1 MATSC
6 TTEAGTGGDGNK
18 RSIHF
23 DQNTKI
29 MYETILNKVPWFVR
43 DTSQKKLDA
52 AIYEICVGDTN
63 NDKCVVKEDDM
74 YEVVKRTTPKLFVQ
88 KSIDIIDKHKT
99 V

>member
-1 MATSC
+1 
-6 TTEAGTGGDGNK
+6 
-18 RSIHF
+18 
-23 DQNTKI
+23 

-43 DTSQKKLDA
+43 DTSKKKLDA
-52 AIYEICVGDTN
+52 AIYEICVRDTN
-63 NDKCVVKEDDM
+63 DRCVVKEDDM

>member
-1 MATSC
+1 MSYLPTYLP
-6 TTEAGTGGDGNK
+6 TT
-18 RSIHF
+18 
-23 DQNTKI
+23 
-29 MYETILNKVPWFVR
+29 
-43 DTSQKKLDA
+43 QKNLDA

>member
-6 TTEAGTGGDGNK
+6 TTEAAGGDGNK
-18 RSIHF
+18 RNIHF
-23 DQNTKI
+23 AQDTKVI
-29 MYETILNKVPWFVR
+29 YDALINKVPWFVR
-43 DTSQKKLDA
+43 ETSKKNLDA
-52 AIYEICVGDTN
+52 AIFEICGGDDT

>member
-1 MATSC
+1 
-6 TTEAGTGGDGNK
+6 
-18 RSIHF
+18 
-23 DQNTKI
+23 

>member
-1 MATSC
+1 MTLP
-6 TTEAGTGGDGNK
+6 K
-18 RSIHF
+18 
-23 DQNTKI
+23 Q
-29 MYETILNKVPWFVR
+29 Y
-43 DTSQKKLDA
+43 A